1 MVGTEVAKI
10 TKRLETVD
18 LMIDGMGSA
27 LTGISVMRALGTR
40 KEVLE
45 KIEER
50 YGTDHLFVELDFAR
64 PNGTIENVC
73 VAISHI
79 FVIGKETVN
88 DYFPDAEYFG
98 HDGSSP
104 PEAPHPPLP
113 EGVIPKL
120 GGGTLGKTEQAPEL
134 GSAPGDADEEAA
146 RRQAEADAEATG
158 D

>member
-40 KEVLE
+40 KEVLK
-45 KIEER
+45 KIEVR
-50 YGTDHLFVELDFAR
+50 YSNDHLFVELDFAR

-79 FVIGKETVN
+79 FVIGKESVN

-98 HDGSSP
+98 HDGSPP
-104 PEAPHPPLP
+104 PEAPSQIAGVTPKLAPP
-113 EGVIPKL
+113 EGDVDIE
-120 GGGTLGKTEQAPEL
+120 T
-134 GSAPGDADEEAA
+134 A
-146 RRQAEADAEATG
+146 RRQAEADAKATG